1 MNATLSPDGKTLTIS
16 IPFEMQRRGGRKL
29 IVTPDGGGAWSPA
42 PARPDDTLVRALA
55 RAHRWQRMLDRG
67 DYGTIRDIE
76 KAEGV
81 TNSYVSRVLKLNLL
95 APDIVAAIL
104 DGRQS
109 RALQLEKVAYALPA
123 LWAEQR
129 KLTAQ

>member
-1 MNATLSPDGKTLTIS
+1 MNATLSPDGKTLTVS
-16 IPFEMQRRGGRKL
+16 IPFKMQRRGGRKL
-29 IVTPDGGGAWSPA
+29 IVTPDGGAPWSTA
-42 PARPDDTLVRALA
+42 PPRPDDTLVRALA

-95 APDIVAAIL
+95 APDIVEAIL
-104 DGRQS
+104 DGGQS
-109 RALQLEKVAYALPA
+109 RTLQLERIAYALPTV
-123 LWAEQR
+123 WAKQR
-129 KLTAQ
+129 LQTLS

>member
-16 IPFEMQRRGGRKL
+16 IPFKIQRRGGRKL
-29 IVTPDGGGAWSPA
+29 IVTPDGSGPWSPV

-67 DYGTIRDIE
+67 DYSTIRDIE

-95 APDIVAAIL
+95 APDIVVAIL
-104 DGRQS
+104 DGRQP
-109 RALQLEKVAYALPA
+109 RALQLEDIAYGVSSD
-123 LWAEQR
+123 WAVQR
-129 KLTAQ
+129 KTWV

>member
-1 MNATLSPDGKTLTIS
+1 MNATLSPDGKTLTVS
-16 IPFEMQRRGGRKL
+16 IPFKMQRRGGRKL
-29 IVTPDGGGAWSPA
+29 IVTPEGGGAWSPA
-42 PARPDDTLVRALA
+42 PARPDDTLFRALA

-67 DYGTIRDIE
+67 HYSTIREIE

-109 RALQLEKVAYALPA
+109 RALQLEKLAYALPA
-123 LWAEQR
+123 SWAEQR
-129 KLTAQ
+129 RLSIQ